1 MSKEPKEKEKLSQQE
16 LLWKIYEST
25 ERTRKYIMWGRVMSV
40 IKILIVVI
48 PIVLA
53 IIYLPPYIE
62 KLLSPYEELMQGAQ
76 NKTDLLKDID
86 LKNLDLNQLLNQSK

>member
-1 MSKEPKEKEKLSQQE
+1 MEKEKLTQEE

-25 ERTRKYIMWGRVMSV
+25 EKTRKYILWGKILSI
-40 IKILIVVI
+40 IKILIIVI

-62 KLLSPYEELMQGAQ
+62 KVTAPYQELLETTNQGKEALQGFSLDELLRMY
-76 NKTDLLKDID
+76 K
-86 LKNLDLNQLLNQSK
+86 